1 MQAGFWALPLP
12 LMLKQSF
19 ARVEPLFDIS
29 YDGVVD
35 KEDPSL
41 NLWPWSTK
49 PSFVLAFI
57 ESTKAEIVE
66 D

>member
-1 MQAGFWALPLP
+1 
-12 LMLKQSF
+12 MLKQSF

-41 NLWPWSTK
+41 NLWPWSTN

>member
-41 NLWPWSTK
+41 NLWPWSTQPK
-49 PSFVLAFI
+49 FSSDDQARGWR
-57 ESTKAEIVE
+57 
-66 D
+66 